1 MTYATIV
8 VEVLG
13 CGIVRRVVVSS
24 TRVVQRTEQD
34 LLESEVFPYVII
46 CAVAVVL
53 PLRAAA

>member
-1 MTYATIV
+1 M

-13 CGIVRRVVVSS
+13 CGIARRVVVSS